1 MAEIIRTWPANVD
14 ARTVAHMFRPKCHFA
29 MFYFTLGRGKPKQ
42 PVTRLWFTYQGRILG
57 SFEITEV
64 IQNDGSLPRLRS
76 ITNEESECQIRPDY
90 WVVTCPGPMDRLKER
105 VFMSGFRGWRYFN
118 LAEYRT
124 TPDARI
130 RL

>member
-1 MAEIIRTWPANVD
+1 MADIIRTWPANVD
-14 ARTVAHMFRPKCHFA
+14 AHSVAHMFGPTCHFA

-57 SFEITEV
+57 SFAIKEV
-64 IQNDGSLPRLRS
+64 VQNDGSLPRLRS
-76 ITNEESECQIRPDY
+76 ITNEDSEWQIRPDH
-90 WVVTCPGPMDRLKER
+90 WVAICPGPMDRLKDR
-105 VFMSGFRGWRYFN
+105 VFMSGFRGYRYFN

-124 TPDARI
+124 MVDSKV